1 MTIDAIP
8 HPLAQTGRTLRLSPA
23 ETLLTRR
30 EAANFLGIRENTLAV
45 WACTRRYPLPV
56 VKVGRLAKYRLSDL
70 QHFIATNMHG
80 VEA

>member
-1 MTIDAIP
+1 MTTETTH
-8 HPLAQTGRTLRLSPA
+8 HPFAQAGRTLRLSPA

-30 EAANFLGIRENTLAV
+30 EAAAFLGVQENTLAV
-45 WACTRRYPLPV
+45 WACTKRYPLPV

-70 QHFIATNMHG
+70 QRFISANAHG